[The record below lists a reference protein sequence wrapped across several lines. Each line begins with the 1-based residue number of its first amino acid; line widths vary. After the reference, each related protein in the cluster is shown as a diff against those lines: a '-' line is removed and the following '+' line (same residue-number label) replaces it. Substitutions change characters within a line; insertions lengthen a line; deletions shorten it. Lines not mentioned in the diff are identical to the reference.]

1 MSFGNKLFQ
10 QALIEKYSQPSVD
23 KKTYYTKV
31 EKEGRVFFKAEDKA
45 VAETEKVGSSLATFG
60 KASAVLSFGLAVYDA
75 YNDIE
80 GALHYPDNFTLF
92 DFSSA
97 FTGID
102 DMLSFLTK
110 EKTCGVYEV
119 AHRFGYQTQLFS
131 CFSNTLAT
139 NPALA
144 NLAETSIEPSLCWAS
159 AQDSLGES
167 SLFSCHSGS
176 TCCPDNACATPIVC
190 AQVRVFFVTLV

>member
-110 EKTCGVYEV
+110 EKT
-119 AHRFGYQTQLFS
+119 
-131 CFSNTLAT
+131 
-139 NPALA
+139 
-144 NLAETSIEPSLCWAS
+144 
-159 AQDSLGES
+159 
-167 SLFSCHSGS
+167 
-176 TCCPDNACATPIVC
+176 
-190 AQVRVFFVTLV
+190 